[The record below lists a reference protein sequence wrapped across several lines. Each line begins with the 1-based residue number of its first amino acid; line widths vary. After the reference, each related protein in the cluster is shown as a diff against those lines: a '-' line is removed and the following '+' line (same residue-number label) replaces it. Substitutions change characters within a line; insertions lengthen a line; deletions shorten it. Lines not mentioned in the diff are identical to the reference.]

1 MLRPA
6 GRSLARLLMGTE
18 DWYREVVSGTSR
30 GLVASLARTAFAC
43 AEPIYGAVVARKNRA
58 FDSGRRQPAQV
69 AAPVI
74 SVGNLTVGGTGKT
87 PLVAWLAEWFR
98 AQGVAV
104 SLISRGYGAKRG
116 RPNDEALE
124 LAAKLPGV
132 PHLQNPDR
140 VAAACEALVANPR
153 QVLILD
159 DAFQHRRIARDLD
172 IVLLD
177 ALAPFGYERLLPRG
191 LLREPAASLARA
203 DVVAL
208 SRADA
213 IDAASRL
220 AIAERVRKLAPQA
233 LWIEMSHRAA
243 HLVNVR
249 GERALLANF
258 VGQSVAA
265 FCGIGNP
272 AGFRHTLESSGFAVA
287 AFRPLADHCAYS
299 AAELTALE
307 AWAAAASAS
316 AVICTKKDLVK
327 LSETHLG
334 GHPLWALEIELAI
347 DAGHDAFVQ
356 RLTAIRHQ
364 LA

>member
-1 MLRPA
+1 
-6 GRSLARLLMGTE
+6 MGTE

-58 FDSGRRQPAQV
+58 FDSGRRQATQV

-98 AQGVAV
+98 AQGVSV
-104 SLISRGYGAKRG
+104 SLISRGYGAQRG

-124 LAAKLPGV
+124 LAARLPGV

-140 VAAACEALVANPR
+140 VAAAREALAAQPR

-177 ALAPFGYERLLPRG
+177 ALAPFGYDRLLPRG
-191 LLREPAASLARA
+191 LLREPPTSLARA
-203 DVVAL
+203 NVVAL

-213 IDAASRL
+213 IDAASRQT
-220 AIAERVRKLAPQA
+220 IAERVRKLAPQA
-233 LWIEMSHRAA
+233 LWIEMSHRAT

-249 GERALLANF
+249 GERLPLAAF
-258 VGQSVAA
+258 AGQSVAA

-272 AGFRHTLESSGFAVA
+272 AGFQHTLESSGFAVA

-307 AWAAAASAS
+307 AWAAGASIE

-327 LSETHLG
+327 LTAARLG
-334 GHPLWALEIELAI
+334 GRPLWALEIELAI

-356 RLTAIRHQ
+356 RLAAIRQQ

>member
-1 MLRPA
+1 
-6 GRSLARLLMGTE
+6 MGTE
-18 DWYREVVSGTSR
+18 DWYRQVVSGTAR
-30 GLVASLARTAFAC
+30 GPVAGITRTLLAC
-43 AEPIYGAVVARKNRA
+43 AEPVYAAVVARKNRA
-58 FDSGRRQPAQV
+58 FDTGRRQPTRV
-69 AAPVI
+69 AAPVV

-87 PLVAWLAEWFR
+87 PLVAWLAEWFLG
-98 AQGVAV
+98 QGTKV
-104 SLISRGYGAKRG
+104 SLISRGYGAGQG

-140 VAAACEALVANPR
+140 IAAAREALAANPR
-153 QVLILD
+153 HVLILD

-177 ALAPFGYERLLPRG
+177 ALAPFGFGRLLPRG

-213 IDAASRL
+213 IDAASRR
-220 AIAERVRKLAPQA
+220 AIEERVRKLAPQA
-233 LWIEMSHRAA
+233 IWIEMSHGAA

-249 GERALLANF
+249 GERAALESLS
-258 VGQSVAA
+258 GQPVAA

-299 AAELTALE
+299 AAELSMLE
-307 AWAAAASAS
+307 AWAAATDASG
-316 AVICTKKDLVK
+316 VICTKKDLVK
-327 LSETHLG
+327 LTSTHLG
-334 GHPLWALEIELAI
+334 GRPLWALEIELAI
-347 DAGHDAFVQ
+347 DAGREAFVERLSAIQ
-356 RLTAIRHQ
+356 RQ

>member
-1 MLRPA
+1 
-6 GRSLARLLMGTE
+6 MGTE

-30 GLVASLARTAFAC
+30 GLVASLARTALAC

-58 FDSGRRQPAQV
+58 FDSGRRQATQID
-69 AAPVI
+69 APVV

-87 PLVAWLAEWFR
+87 PLVAWLAEWFL

-104 SLISRGYGAKRG
+104 SLISRGYGAQRG

-140 VAAACEALVANPR
+140 VAAARGALTANPR

-191 LLREPAASLARA
+191 LLREPPTSLARA

-213 IDAASRL
+213 IDAASRQ
-220 AIAERVRKLAPQA
+220 AIAERVHRLAPQA

-243 HLVNVR
+243 QLVNVR
-249 GERALLANF
+249 GERLPLSAIA
-258 VGQSVAA
+258 GQPVAA

-272 AGFRHTLESSGFAVA
+272 AGFRHTLESSGFSLA
-287 AFRPLADHCAYS
+287 AFRPLADHCAYA

-307 AWAAAASAS
+307 AWAAAAEAS

-327 LSETHLG
+327 LTAAHLG
-334 GHPLWALEIELAI
+334 GRPLWALEIELAI
-347 DAGHDAFVQ
+347 DTGHDDFVQ
-356 RLTAIRHQ
+356 RLAAIRQQ